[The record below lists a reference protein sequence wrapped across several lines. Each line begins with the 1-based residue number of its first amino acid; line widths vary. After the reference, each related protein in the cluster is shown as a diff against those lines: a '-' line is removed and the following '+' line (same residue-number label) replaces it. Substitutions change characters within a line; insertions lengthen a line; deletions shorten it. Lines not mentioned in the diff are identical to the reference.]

1 MLLYATVVLIGYI
14 KSRCYSNFSVK
25 CITYSWKIIVDRL
38 FNVKPDVRNKPYL
51 KLILFRIHTAD

>member
-14 KSRCYSNFSVK
+14 KSHCYSIFSVK
-25 CITYSWKIIVDRL
+25 CIIYSWKIIVDRL